1 MLYSSSLT
9 LLFQQ
14 QICEFLLLS
23 LQISLSN
30 YQLCFEYLERD
41 YQDIIIENID
51 LFKFDEYCYP
61 DYKNGAII
69 IVIGNGNGP
78 TYKGDLRKNSCD
90 GSVVREKFYIY
101 ELF

>member
-1 MLYSSSLT
+1 MTYT
-9 LLFQQ
+9 
-14 QICEFLLLS
+14 E
-23 LQISLSN
+23 
-30 YQLCFEYLERD
+30 LCFEYLERD

-101 ELF
+101 ELFN